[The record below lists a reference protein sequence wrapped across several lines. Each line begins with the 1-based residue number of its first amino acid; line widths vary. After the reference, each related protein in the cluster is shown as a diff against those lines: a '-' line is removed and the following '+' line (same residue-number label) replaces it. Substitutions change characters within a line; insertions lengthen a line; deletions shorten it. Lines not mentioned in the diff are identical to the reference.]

1 MGVIRIVGLGNEWA
15 GDDAVGLIAAQ
26 RFRERNMPGVEVSTR
41 DVPDWEMFEHLQA
54 EDLLIFIDACESG
67 AKPGAIVE
75 LRADDVMGQGV
86 RHCSSHGLGLTHWLS
101 MAEVLGTNTGRVIVY
116 GIEIAQAEM
125 GAGLSKPIMA
135 AVAEVCG
142 RIAETVASYTE
153 RAHA

>member
-26 RFRERNMPGVEVSTR
+26 RLRERCIPGVEVSTR

-54 EDLLIFIDACESG
+54 EDLLIFIDACQSG
-67 AKPGAIVE
+67 AEPGTIVE
-75 LRADDVMGQGV
+75 LHADDAMGQGV

-101 MAEVLGTNTGRVIVY
+101 MADVLGTKTGRVIIC
-116 GIEIAQAEM
+116 GIEIAQTEM
-125 GAGLSKPIMA
+125 GAGLSKPVTA
-135 AVAEVCG
+135 AVADVCD
-142 RIAETVASYTE
+142 RIAETVAGYTE